1 MIFGAIANFESYIRL
16 HIFKSAYWNRKE
28 SYRNAI
34 ASKTS
39 VANTL
44 HNLLIRRIGAL
55 IMDNVMCTNSVWTT

>member
-34 ASKTS
+34 ASNTS
-39 VANTL
+39 VATSL
-44 HNLLIRRIGAL
+44 HDLLICRIRGL
-55 IMDNVMCTNSVWTT
+55 IMDNVLCTNSVWTT